1 MNRQF
6 ILPAAI
12 ALSVHAVVLC
22 GSKPPPPV
30 LLPKAVVR
38 PQILIDSFTVR
49 EDPPLPETT
58 TADPGV
64 RTAIPRSS
72 IAEAVSPT
80 RSELT
85 VAVPCTVQPTRM
97 DAGLNRVP
105 ADLSNGLADDTARL
119 AGNGIASMSSL
130 DHAPETTLQVSPEYP
145 YALKH
150 SGIAGEVTVEFV
162 VDLNGRVRDVR
173 VVKAS
178 HPEFVDPAV
187 RAVSRWR
194 FQPGRR
200 QNVPIAFRMAVP
212 ILFHLGE

>member
-1 MNRQF
+1 MNRQ
-6 ILPAAI
+6 IVLPAAI
-12 ALSVHAVVLC
+12 ALSVHAVVLY
-22 GSKPPPPV
+22 GFNSPGPVLPPRVVPQIPIEPTPPPQDPPPPETV
-30 LLPKAVVR
+30 AVD
-38 PQILIDSFTVR
+38 L
-49 EDPPLPETT
+49 
-58 TADPGV
+58 GV
-64 RTAIPRSS
+64 RTTVPASN
-72 IAEAVSPT
+72 IAEAVDPSP
-80 RSELT
+80 SKL
-85 VAVPCTVQPTRM
+85 AVVVPRAVQPTRM
-97 DAGLNRVP
+97 DPGLNRGP
-105 ADLSNGLADDTARL
+105 ASMGSEFVDGPGYFAKA
-119 AGNGIASMSSL
+119 GIASMSSL

-150 SGIAGEVTVEFV
+150 SGITGEVTVEFV

-200 QNVPIAFRMAVP
+200 QNVPVAFRMAVP